1 METILGK
8 IRVLSIFGT
17 RPEAIKMAPL
27 IKALES
33 NPRFE
38 SLIAITA
45 QHREML
51 DQVLKTFQ
59 IKSDYDM
66 DIMKQDQTLTDITD
80 RVLTNLHPILK
91 EVRPDIV
98 LVHGDTTT
106 AFAASLAAF
115 YQQIPIGHVEAGLRT
130 WNKHSPYP
138 EEMNRKLIDDLS
150 DLYFA
155 PTEKSKENL
164 IKENHSEKA
173 IIVTG
178 NTAID
183 AMRYTVSHSFEHE
196 FLPKNLDERKII
208 LVTMH
213 RRENMGDAMFSVF
226 KGIRRIALE
235 RPEVEV
241 VFPMHKNP
249 KVRKIALVILG
260 NLANVHLIEP
270 LNVVDFH
277 NFIARSYLI
286 LTDSGGI
293 QEEAPSF
300 GVPVLVLRDTTERPE
315 GVIAGTL
322 KIIGTDEVSVYKETV
337 KLFNPKAYKKMSEAK
352 NPYGDGK
359 ASEKILEGLS
369 AYFCKN

>member
-1 METILGK
+1 VEIILGK
-8 IRVLSIFGT
+8 IRVLSVFGT

-27 IKALES
+27 VKALES
-33 NPRFE
+33 DSRFE

-51 DQVLKTFQ
+51 DQVLQTFQ
-59 IKSDYDM
+59 LKSDYDM

-106 AFAASLAAF
+106 AFAAAIAAF

-155 PTEKSKENL
+155 PTERSRENL
-164 IKENHSEKA
+164 IKENHPEKA
-173 IIVTG
+173 ILITG

-196 FLPKNLDERKII
+196 FLPKNLDERKMI

-226 KGIRRIALE
+226 KGISRIALE

-249 KVRKIALVILG
+249 EVRKIALFVLG

-277 NFIARSYLI
+277 NFVARSYLV

-293 QEEAPSF
+293 QEEAPLF

-322 KIIGTDEVSVYKETV
+322 KIIGTDEIAVYKETL
-337 KLFNPKAYKKMSEAK
+337 KLFDPEAYKKMSEAK

-359 ASEKILEGLS
+359 ASERILDGIS
-369 AYFCKN
+369 DYFCIN

>member
-33 NPRFE
+33 DPRFE
-38 SLIAITA
+38 SLIAITG

-51 DQVLKTFQ
+51 DQVLQTFQ

-66 DIMKQDQTLTDITD
+66 DIMKQDQTLTEITE
-80 RVLTNLHPILK
+80 RVLTNLYPILK

-106 AFAASLAAF
+106 AFAAAIAAF

-155 PTEKSKENL
+155 PTERSRENL
-164 IKENHSEKA
+164 IKENHPEKA
-173 IIVTG
+173 ILITG

-196 FLPKNLDERKII
+196 SLPENLDERKMI

-249 KVRKIALVILG
+249 KVRKIALFVLG

-270 LNVVDFH
+270 LNVVEFH
-277 NFIARSYLI
+277 NFVARSYLV

-315 GVIAGTL
+315 GVFAGTL
-322 KIIGTDEVSVYKETV
+322 KIIGTDEIAVYKETL
-337 KLFNPKAYKKMSEAK
+337 KLFDPEAYKKMSEAK

-359 ASEKILEGLS
+359 ASERILDGIS
-369 AYFCKN
+369 AYFCRN